1 MVNALKRVYTT
12 VMDYLEKFLGT
23 KIAGVRVV
31 PIATKIITLFA
42 VFILVS
48 NFSSN
53 FINLTLNRGELLK
66 LANRLLVKDL
76 KELYSQASNQY
87 DIFEYSKN
95 LPEAI
100 QALEN
105 MAIRELTGTRSFSGA
120 FRTDGS
126 LLFWASRD
134 HRPGVFDDTQAL
146 RSMVSSIETSG
157 GEGRIRFT
165 LMNRSYFGMFKFN
178 PKWNAFLIRAEEE
191 SEFYADTRAIFIR
204 VGLLIAGITLF
215 CLVIGIILINRILR
229 FMTRFAGDLMRMQ
242 NDQKLDFVNL
252 EGAPNDDVTYLG
264 ASFNSL
270 SATINNLLVIFRR
283 FVTKDIAQ
291 RAYAD
296 RSVLLDG
303 TTKELTILFS
313 DIKGFTYMTETLGND
328 IIDVLNLHYDRAIRH
343 IHDKEG
349 IVGSII
355 GDALLAV
362 FGTMRTGGNKSVEA
376 LDAAVG
382 IQKVAA
388 ELRTAL
394 KAKTDAIIAKR
405 GSLNPLEQRALKAIL
420 VEVGVGI
427 DGGEVFYGNIG
438 SYERMTNTVIGD
450 NVNSASRLEGLT
462 RIYHVP
468 IICSEFVK
476 NEALRSDAPYR
487 FVELDKVQVKG
498 KLEGKK
504 IYWPVPIHQVD
515 AELEEQIACFE
526 HGLALYFK
534 GDWKKA
540 GAVWADCRLPMVED
554 FRLRLDGIKP
564 DDWNGIWAMKTK

>member
-1 MVNALKRVYTT
+1 MVNGFDWHYNSE
-12 VMDYLEKFLGT
+12 MDYLEKILGT
-23 KIAGVRVV
+23 KISGVRVV
-31 PIATKIITLFA
+31 PIATKIIALFA

-66 LANRLLVKDL
+66 LTNRLLVKDL
-76 KELYSQASNQY
+76 KELYGQASNQY

-100 QALEN
+100 LALEN
-105 MAIRELTGTRSFSGA
+105 AAVRDLTGSRSFSGA
-120 FRTDGS
+120 FRPDGS
-126 LLFWASRD
+126 LLFWASQDR
-134 HRPGVFDDTQAL
+134 RPEGFNDTVAL
-146 RSMVSSIETSG
+146 QTMIASLDTSG
-157 GEGRIRFT
+157 GEGRIRFN
-165 LMNRSYFGMFKFN
+165 LANRSYFGMFKFN
-178 PKWNAFLIRAEEE
+178 PKWDAFLIRAEEE
-191 SEFYADTRAIFIR
+191 SEFYADTQAIFIR
-204 VGLLIAGITLF
+204 VSILIAGITLI

-229 FMTRFAGDLMRMQ
+229 FMTRFAADLMKMQ

-264 ASFNSL
+264 ASFNAL
-270 SATINNLLVIFRR
+270 SSTINNLLVIFRR

-291 RAYAD
+291 RAYSD

-328 IIDVLNLHYDRAIRH
+328 IIDVLNLHYDKAIRH
-343 IHDKEG
+343 IHDKDG

-362 FGTMRTGGNKSVEA
+362 FGTMKTGGNKSVEA

-388 ELRTAL
+388 ELRSAL
-394 KAKTDAIIAKR
+394 KARTDAIIVER
-405 GSLNPLEQRALKAIL
+405 GKLNPMEQRALRAIL
-420 VEVGVGI
+420 VEVGVGL

-462 RIYHVP
+462 RIYRVP
-468 IICSEFVK
+468 IICSEFVR
-476 NEALRSDAPYR
+476 NEALRADAPYR

-504 IYWPVPIHQVD
+504 IYWPVPISQVD
-515 AELEEQIACFE
+515 AEMEEQIACFE

-540 GAVWADCRLPMVED
+540 GDIWADCRLPMVED
-554 FRLRLDGIKP
+554 FQLRLDGVKP

>member
-1 MVNALKRVYTT
+1 
-12 VMDYLEKFLGT
+12 MDYLEKFMGT
-23 KIAGVRVV
+23 RIGGVRVV
-31 PIATKIITLFA
+31 PIATKIIALFA

-48 NFSSN
+48 NLASN
-53 FINLTLNRGELLK
+53 FINLTLNRGEQLK

-76 KELYSQASNQY
+76 KDLYGQASNQY

-100 QALEN
+100 QAIEN
-105 MAIRELTGTRSFSGA
+105 AAIRELTGSRSFSGA
-120 FRTDGS
+120 FRQDGS
-126 LLFWASRD
+126 LLFWASQD
-134 HRPGVFDDTQAL
+134 QRPEGFSDTEAL
-146 RSMVSSIETSG
+146 QSMITSIDEVG
-157 GEGRIRFT
+157 GEGRIRFR
-165 LMNRSYFGMFKFN
+165 LMGRSYFGMYKFN
-178 PKWNAFLIRAEEE
+178 QKWDAFLIRAEEE
-191 SEFYADTRAIFIR
+191 SEFYADTRSIFIR
-204 VGLLIAGITLF
+204 VSLLIAGITF
-215 CLVIGIILINRILR
+215 ICLIIGIILINRILR
-229 FMTRFAGDLMRMQ
+229 FMTRFASDLMRMQ
-242 NDQKLDFVNL
+242 NDQKLDFVSL

-264 ASFNSL
+264 ASFNAL
-270 SATINNLLVIFRR
+270 SSTINNLLVIFRR

-291 RAYAD
+291 RAYSD
-296 RSVLLDG
+296 HSVLLDG
-303 TTKELTILFS
+303 TTKELTILFT
-313 DIKGFTYMTETLGND
+313 DIKGFTFMTETLGND
-328 IIDVLNLHYDRAIRH
+328 IIDVLNLHYHRAIRH

-362 FGTMRTGGNKSVEA
+362 FGTMKTSGNKSVEA
-376 LDAAVG
+376 LDAAFG

-388 ELRTAL
+388 ELRAAL
-394 KAKTDAIIAKR
+394 KTKTDAIVAER
-405 GSLNPLEQRALKAIL
+405 GKLNPMEQRALKAVL

-462 RIYHVP
+462 RIYRVP

-476 NEALRSDAPYR
+476 NEVLRAGAPYR

-504 IYWPVPIHQVD
+504 IYWPVPISQVD
-515 AELEEQIACFE
+515 AEMDEQIACFE

-534 GDWKKA
+534 GDWEKA
-540 GAVWADCRLPMVED
+540 GSIWADCRLPMVED
-554 FRLRLDGIKP
+554 FRLRLDGVKP